1 MGSHASKVEEARDI
15 LLREFEVG
23 GVDSA
28 GLCDPIAGCVE
39 PLVHALDPSA
49 GQAARDA
56 LDPSAGQAARDP

>member
-49 GQAARDA
+49 GQAARD
-56 LDPSAGQAARDP
+56 P